1 MYKKIIAIIILSFFF
16 VLSCSK
22 ENPNNPNNPGDVSG
36 GGGDTGGSTGGGG
49 NTGDGGDGGQTQ
61 PSLSKYAGAW
71 KQDFRIHVFG
81 ENYYIRKMGR
91 SDGRQEAVFITDI
104 QYSSADNGFKVYY
117 KNIEKELDAVIS
129 FSSETSGN
137 IKVKKEKNYMGTLQ
151 NINYNI
157 TKLPKGKGIDSKY
170 AGTYKCTNEGGG
182 THRSIKIDADG
193 SIESFY
199 DNISEFK
206 IPAEQI
212 TKNSEGVYGNYLY
225 KTTYDAKDA
234 VLEIITLKFDSS
246 DSSHCT
252 FRFEGWFTSG
262 SPLSKGNGSLV
273 DYIKQ

>member
-16 VLSCSK
+16 VLSCAK
-22 ENPNNPNNPGDVSG
+22 ENPNNPGDVSG
-36 GGGDTGGSTGGGG
+36 GGGDTGGSSGDGG
-49 NTGDGGDGGQTQ
+49 NTGDGGQTQ

-71 KQDFRIHVFG
+71 KQDWRVHVFG

-91 SDGRQEAVFITDI
+91 SDGRQEVLFITNI

-117 KNIEKELDAVIS
+117 KAPQKYLDAVIS

-137 IKVKKEKNYMGTLQ
+137 IKVKKEENYMGTLQ

-157 TKLPKGKGIDSKY
+157 TKLPKGTGIDFKY
-170 AGTYKCTNEGGG
+170 AGTYKCTNKGGQY
-182 THRSIKIDADG
+182 RSMKIYTDG

-252 FRFEGWFTSG
+252 FRFEGWFTSD